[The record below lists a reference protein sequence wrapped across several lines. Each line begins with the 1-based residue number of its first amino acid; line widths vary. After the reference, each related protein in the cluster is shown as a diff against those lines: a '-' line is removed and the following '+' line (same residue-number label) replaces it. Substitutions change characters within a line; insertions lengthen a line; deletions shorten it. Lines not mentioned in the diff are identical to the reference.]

1 MVQLDPVA
9 GEACHEQRTVQAQ
22 RARCEST
29 GSLLGV
35 SAGFWHLLQHWSL
48 LLRQLSLEDE

>member
-35 SAGFWHLLQHWSL
+35 SA
-48 LLRQLSLEDE
+48 RT

>member
-35 SAGFWHLLQHWSL
+35 SVVPVVAFSRTSG
-48 LLRQLSLEDE
+48 